1 MDTSIEIRQ
10 QKLKCEEI
18 QDGVLVPVVFHFK
31 MLKTLNL
38 VSSLTAQ
45 IAA

>member
-18 QDGVLVPVVFHFK
+18 QDGVLALVFHFK
-31 MLKTLNL
+31 MLKILNL
-38 VSSLTAQ
+38 VLSLTAQ
-45 IAA
+45 IAT